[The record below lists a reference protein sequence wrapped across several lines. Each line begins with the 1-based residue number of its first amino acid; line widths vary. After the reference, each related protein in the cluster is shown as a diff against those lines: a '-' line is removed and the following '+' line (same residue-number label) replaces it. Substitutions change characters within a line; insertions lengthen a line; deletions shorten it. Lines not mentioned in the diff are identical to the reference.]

1 VAPARL
7 LFALLAALL
16 LATSANAAPA
26 APAAGPKGLHGFL
39 FRADEP
45 LRREFS
51 RTPAFAWSPVRGA
64 IRYELELATSSAFQ
78 ENGLVYVDRE
88 LKSPV
93 ASVMLTLPWI
103 TGSPYSLY
111 ARVRA
116 VLPSGATGWSAPFG
130 FNMRQADVPRPQA
143 TYPGLL
149 RWTPV
154 EGADAYDVWLIDV
167 PKMVRVLGNVIDQ
180 REFYTFHQ
188 AQPWVSKIRWRIRT
202 VRADIAMSGKSR
214 MNDLPASSF
223 GPWSPVYESVNPPFA
238 VGSLNGLATVSD
250 VVAKG
255 LSTDA
260 AHRLM
265 PAFVYSGDQAFGST
279 SAELYRVYVF
289 TDRDCVNRVFTGA
302 VVGSPAYAPRPYGPL
317 TLPKDTASLST
328 ARRTY
333 LSDGDQGTT
342 YTADFEGLTPTESL
356 PPANPTTSLPSATPP
371 AATPSTPATP
381 TTPTTPTT
389 PATPAPTTGAITVT
403 GERGAPVDLWDT
415 NWPEG
420 GYYWTVV
427 PVEAVNPSPL
437 QTTVGDAGA
446 ALGAGELPV
455 ANSDGFATG
464 DVITVGNPSNRETVT
479 VTGVA
484 GNTLGLA
491 TALKQAHGTGEPVAR
506 TSGNLIYRDLE
517 LPQEVCASGRVMR
530 FGKSSEPT
538 LVTGGAPF
546 ASGLSPKGRLV
557 SAAGSTSS
565 FYGAPLVAWTPALGA
580 DAYHVQ
586 WSKKRYPFTPELSA
600 GGTAG
605 SLTLTTSAVLPLPP
619 GAWWYRVR
627 GISWRLPAN
636 AQYMSWSE
644 PTRIVAAKPTF
655 SVAKGKKKK

>member
-1 VAPARL
+1 MAPARL
-7 LFALLAALL
+7 LLALLAALL

-26 APAAGPKGLHGFL
+26 APAAGPKGLHAFL

-51 RTPAFAWSPVRGA
+51 RTPAFAWSPVRRA
-64 IRYELELATSSAFQ
+64 VRYELELATSSAFQ

-116 VLPSGATGWSAPFG
+116 VLPSGTTSWSAPFG

-167 PKMVRVLGNVIDQ
+167 PKMVRVLGNVMDQ

-202 VRADIAMSGKSR
+202 VRADVAMSGKSR
-214 MNDLPASSF
+214 INDLPASSF

-238 VGSLNGLATVSD
+238 VGPLNGLATVSD

-265 PAFVYSGDQAFGST
+265 PAFVYSGDQAFGSA

-302 VVGSPAYAPRPYGPL
+302 VVGGPAYAPRPYGPL
-317 TLPKDTASLST
+317 TLPKDTGSVSA

-342 YTADFEGLTPTESL
+342 YTADFEALTPTESL
-356 PPANPTTSLPSATPP
+356 PAAAPTTSLP
-371 AATPSTPATP
+371 AATPASPAAPATP
-381 TTPTTPTT
+381 APAAPSTPTT
-389 PATPAPTTGAITVT
+389 PAPATGAITVT
-403 GERGAPVDLWDT
+403 GDHGAPVDLWDT

-427 PVEAVNPSPL
+427 PVEAVNPAAL
-437 QTTVGDAGA
+437 QTTVGEGGA
-446 ALGAGELPV
+446 ALGASQLPV
-455 ANSDGFATG
+455 ADSAGFATG

-484 GNTLGLA
+484 GNTLSLA

-586 WSKKRYPFTPELSA
+586 WSKKRDPFTPELSS

-605 SLTLTTSAVLPLPP
+605 SLTLTTSAVLPLAP